1 MYFKYDN
8 YVDQYCQALL
18 ASDAL
23 DIFTT
28 SVCRYVVTSIFSNIE
43 VVYK

>member
-23 DIFTT
+23 DILLHQ
-28 SVCRYVVTSIFSNIE
+28 YVDML
-43 VVYK
+43 